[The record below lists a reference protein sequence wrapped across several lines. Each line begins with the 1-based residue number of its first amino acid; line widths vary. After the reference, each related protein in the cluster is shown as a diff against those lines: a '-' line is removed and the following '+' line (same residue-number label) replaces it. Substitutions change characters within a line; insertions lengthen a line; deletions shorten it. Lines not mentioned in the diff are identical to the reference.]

1 MKRSPLVA
9 SLSWL
14 VFVLAVASAVSA
26 QDANLR
32 PTVDIQKDPADT
44 SVPPVLFHPDLL
56 AKANEL
62 GTPLRIFEFVHDEIE
77 YEVYYGSKKGALGAL
92 WSGRGNDFDQASL
105 LIGLLRARGYKARYV
120 VGVVEVP
127 IEQAKNWSGQFDT
140 AATKALFIASYC
152 WRLDLNPAAPLCAA
166 NRFAATDTSILLEHA
181 WVEVEA
187 SAAYRGL
194 QVGGSDLVWIPL
206 DPSWKTKDYQAGVVL
221 PIDEEDATGN
231 CPAGKIC
238 FDYDGYLSQI
248 DPRLP
253 SEVWEKQIRSWLG
266 AHPTLSGTALEDI
279 PYDGPIRPLGIEVLP
294 LSLPFDPAEGFT
306 LAQTADLGTLSD
318 GIPRRFRVQLAV
330 KNVTGTTT
338 YLPARIF
345 EFPDLVPKRLTLTFE
360 PTSTSRPTVLKV
372 GGYLGGPWQNET
384 NLAAYCITNPS
395 NSNCRTTPVLKID
408 GASCGTG
415 CTTTQFVPLASTV
428 AVEIDRDLVPGQ
440 LATALSGDV
449 ALASYPFAAGSAA
462 SIGLDA
468 SHTGDEQFEERLD
481 RFLDLPETLVLVD
494 EDDDGNSND
503 DDNGNGVEGEVLL
516 DRGSP
521 GITSCTDT
529 QYAAA
534 NAMEICDVAIAANFA
549 HNDEFMG
556 EMLHLGTLR
565 YFQRYRDEQ
574 RRLYAI
580 DRVVAAILPAV
591 GITSGGLAVEYF
603 FDRPIGVDASEPVM
617 DIRGHGDLLNRI
629 DAPTAPTDRET
640 RLMAHIGSA
649 LEHQV
654 WEEVTGR
661 EFISTV
667 KGFQL
672 ARERFASHGILTS
685 TGPGTGSAGYVTHR
699 NALNGLI
706 IDRSFRNAA
715 YLDTLIGAGASG
727 VRVVTPSTSIAG
739 EAGYSEVRVQ
749 EATLPPGGIRID
761 MVIERSGMANGAF
774 AFDLVP
780 PSLLELDFFDLPFG
794 DPNLFGP
801 RSTTADPVSMVSG
814 NNYLAET
821 DLSIPTNGPPLRLS
835 RSYNSQSDRSGALG
849 FGWTHAF
856 EMRIEP
862 PRDKQQLAILP
873 ASLSGFKD
881 DDKVEGARSDTTNS
895 WNDGTGSL
903 ETVQWAAMPAS
914 FMQKVTVEKLVLDL
928 GYRGAGIQF
937 TVWQNN
943 TQIQGPVSVPDQPG
957 GVSHLET
964 FDLPATLNLGSPFEI
979 RFPTGF
985 NGSDRLHHAR
995 VRVDLSG
1002 AEIERIELPAVPSG
1016 SSGWGANPALAG
1028 DDDDATCAIPGS
1040 AGTSVQSLTWPAP
1053 ADSNGAFGVEV
1064 DVTVRKPSNDNGR
1077 ATLWLGPQGT
1087 GAGFLVG
1094 LNPEWL
1100 GAGRTRFFTTNV
1112 SQLTTATYEA
1122 IQQDHVELCELRRT
1136 LLRIREQRDFVLET
1150 GARERFSKVG
1160 STWLPARGVRSQLTE
1175 IAGGYRITRPDGS
1188 KLDFTQAGP
1197 NGSSQLTEISDAQ
1210 GRSLL
1215 LAYDAGTQRLQSVTE
1230 EGAPARQLLFEYDAN
1245 GHIDRIKDW
1254 SDRVW
1259 EYTVDAQGDLVEFRD
1274 PLAVQ
1279 NGWPGV
1285 QYAYESGHVEN
1296 PDLNHNLKRITH
1308 PEDRNGGA
1316 AGGVRFVEF
1325 TYFNDDKVASHTD
1338 ALGNTQSFLFNLV
1351 RLENQTT
1358 DARGFT
1364 TFYRHDRDG
1373 NLVQRRDPDGAVW
1386 DWEYDQDRNVIRET
1400 DPFGRVRQFSGFDA
1414 KGNPGLVT
1422 DRDGKQ
1428 INLTY
1433 DPLTGAPATILD
1445 KRGNTRAVGFTPD
1458 GLPETTSATIAG
1470 VSTLLSTSFYH
1481 ATSRRLMQTTEP
1493 LGDGTG
1499 RVRDTR
1505 FFYEEPGDPN
1515 DRDLSR
1521 VESRDENGAV
1531 IAKAEYDYDALGRPR
1546 FQRVERETSASD
1558 PTLIQLVTE
1567 TVWNARDQV
1576 ERVIRPD
1583 GTAQVVEYDK
1593 NGNVTRQFLEETRP
1607 DGQPVLHGMTQL
1619 FYDEM
1624 DRLITSVDAAGGT
1637 TSYGYDLSGNRVSMT
1652 DPEGHTWRTEYD
1664 AMNRPIRVTDPNGA
1678 VTQTIYDATGRVV
1691 ATIDATGVET
1701 RRVYDEIGRL
1711 VEYQYGDRPAAT
1723 RDVFYGP
1730 GTAYREELTD
1740 PEGRVT
1746 KFEFDDLGRVAKT
1759 IDAALGETIVAYN
1772 LLGSPRTVTDPIGK
1786 QTIYTF
1792 DTLGRARTVKP
1803 YYGGYDTLSYDQTG
1817 NVIRR
1822 MKPDFCEI
1830 AQDYDVM
1837 GRLVAQRTINTA
1849 GSCDNRPIDDRFGYD
1864 ARGLL
1869 VAAQNAD
1876 VGLIREYDALGRL
1889 LREID
1894 TRFGT
1899 GVGYAYD
1906 PASRLTSKVYPDGS
1920 SVHYA
1925 HDGAGRPVG
1934 ISDPFGETTRF
1945 VYDGAGRRLQ
1955 KLGTQGLRTEYEY
1968 ETGTGW
1974 LTGVK
1979 SYTATGAVASDF
1991 SYPTHDDVGN
2001 RLTMTETSGGT
2012 TAYTYDALDRLST
2025 LDPPNESIYP
2035 ANGALTHFAYD
2046 AAGNRTDFGPMS
2058 GGSFTLPHTTYAY
2071 STNTKRLTTIT
2082 TTPVSGPPVVETLGL
2097 YDANG
2102 NPGTWTPPGGSAR
2115 TLKFDA
2121 LGRLVEI
2128 TGGYSASYRYDPF
2141 GRRIEKTEQST
2152 TTRYQYDGLDVV
2164 AEYGAS
2170 QLEATYVFGPGMD
2183 EVLKLKRGT
2192 TVAAYHSDGLGSVVS
2207 VSDADNGGSL
2217 KTYRYD
2223 AFGKPLAQT
2232 GTLANAYTYTGR
2244 ELDGSGLYYYRARYY
2259 LPSAGRFLTPDPIG
2273 LAGGINA
2280 YAYVSS
2286 NPVNYTD
2293 PFGLMAG
2300 RPFDPAWPELG
2311 GAFGQWA
2318 SAAVAAAEPL
2328 APLRPELYEIPGGG
2342 GSTSPALPAWMR
2354 WGGPLAIAFGALFSG
2369 ADGFIDSYHF
2379 FETRLA
2385 EAERDPTRRQPGVV
2399 NLDTGAIVNFAAAGP
2414 EDPVVQQM
2422 YGYIAERRVG
2432 ITQTAL
2438 DESFAILGRRGG
2450 PTERLRW
2457 ASLLAGAVPLPEFSL
2472 NVAEIGQLKPSDQ
2485 RIFGTGAALGIP
2497 TLTTDDRF
2505 RRSWAA
2511 QYPGRPLDIY
2521 VVPTLRLK
2529 GL

>member
-1 MKRSPLVA
+1 MKRRPVEK
-9 SLSWL
+9 LSWL
-14 VFVLAVASAVSA
+14 LIFAFFVAGVASA

-32 PTVDIQKDPADT
+32 PTVDIQKDPADAA
-44 SVPPVLFHPDLL
+44 VPPVLFHPDLV

-62 GTPLRIFEFVHDEIE
+62 GTPLRIFEFVHDEIA
-77 YEVYYGSKKGALGAL
+77 YEVYHGSKKGALGAL
-92 WSGRGNDFDQASL
+92 WSGRANDFDQASL

-120 VGVVEVP
+120 VGVVDVP
-127 IEQAKNWSGQFDT
+127 MAQAKNWGGLLDT
-140 AATKALFIASYC
+140 AATKALFLVSYC
-152 WRLDLNPAAPLCAA
+152 WRPDLDPAAPLCAT
-166 NRFAATDTSILLEHA
+166 NPKRFEATDTSIRLEHA

-187 SAAYRGL
+187 NAAYRGL
-194 QVGGSDLVWIPL
+194 QVGGSDLTWIPL
-206 DPSWKTKDYQAGVVL
+206 DPSWKTKDYQTGVVL
-221 PIDEEDATGN
+221 PIEEEDASGN

-238 FDYDGYLSQI
+238 FDYDGYLSGV

-253 SEVWEKQIRSWLG
+253 SEVWEKQIRNWLG
-266 AHPTLSGTALEDI
+266 AHPTLSGTALADI
-279 PYDGPIRPLGIEVLP
+279 PYDGPIRPLGLEVLP
-294 LSLPFDPAEGFT
+294 LSLPFDPASGFT

-318 GIPRRFRVQLAV
+318 GIPRRFRAQLTI
-330 KNVTGTTT
+330 KNATGTTT
-338 YLPARIF
+338 ILPTKTF
-345 EFPDLVPKRLTLTFE
+345 EFPDMVAKRLTLTFE

-372 GGYLGGPWQNET
+372 GGYLGGSWQNEPD
-384 NLAAYCITNPS
+384 LAAYCIANS
-395 NSNCRTTPVLKID
+395 NNSNCRTTPVLKID

-440 LATALSGDV
+440 LATVLSGEV

-468 SHTGDEQFEERLD
+468 SHSGDEQFEERLD
-481 RFLDLPETLVLVD
+481 RFLGLPETFALVD

-521 GITSCTDT
+521 GITSCTDV
-529 QYAAA
+529 QYADP

-574 RRLYAI
+574 QRLYAI
-580 DRVVAAILPAV
+580 DRVAAAILPAV
-591 GITSGGLAVEYF
+591 GITSGGLSVEYF

-640 RLMAHIGSA
+640 RLMAHVGSA

-654 WEEVTGR
+654 WEELTGR

-672 ARERFASHGILTS
+672 ARERFATHGILTS

-699 NALNGLI
+699 NALDGLI
-706 IDRSFRNAA
+706 IDRSFKNSA
-715 YLDTLIGAGASG
+715 YLNTLIGAGASG

-739 EAGYSEVRVQ
+739 NAGYSEVRVQ
-749 EATLPPGGIRID
+749 EATIPGGGIRID

-774 AFDLVP
+774 AFDLEP
-780 PSLLELDFFDLPFG
+780 PSLLELDFFDLHFG

-801 RSTTADPVSMVSG
+801 RSTAYDPVSMVSG
-814 NNYLAET
+814 NNYLSEI
-821 DLSIPTNGPPLRLS
+821 DLSIPTHGPPLTLGRA
-835 RSYNSQSDRSGALG
+835 YNSQSDRSGALG
-849 FGWTHAF
+849 HGWTHAL

-862 PRDKQQLAILP
+862 PRDSQQLALLP
-873 ASLSGFKD
+873 ASLSGFND
-881 DDKVEGARSDTTNS
+881 DDRVEGARSDTTNS
-895 WNDGTGSL
+895 WNDGTGST
-903 ETVQWAAMPAS
+903 EIVQWAAMPAS
-914 FMQKVTVEKLVLDL
+914 FMQKVTIEKVVLDL

-943 TQIQGPVSVPDQPG
+943 TQIHGPVSVPDQPG

-979 RFPTGF
+979 RFPMGF
-985 NGSDRLHHAR
+985 NGSDRLHYARAR
-995 VRVDLSG
+995 VELSG

-1016 SSGWGANPALAG
+1016 SSGWAANPAFAG

-1040 AGTSVQSLTWPAP
+1040 AGTSVQSLTWSAP

-1064 DVTVRKPSNDNGR
+1064 DVTVRKPDDDNGR

-1087 GAGFLVG
+1087 GARFLVG

-1160 STWLPARGVRSQLTE
+1160 STWVPSRGVRSQLTE
-1175 IAGGYRITRPDGS
+1175 VGGVFHITRPDGS
-1188 KLDFTQAGP
+1188 KLIFGQPGP
-1197 NGSSQLTEISDAQ
+1197 NSSSQLTEISDAQ

-1215 LAYDAGTQRLQSVTE
+1215 LAYHPTTGKLQSVAE
-1230 EGAPARQLLFEYDAN
+1230 EGAPSRALSFAYSGDF
-1245 GHIDRIKDW
+1245 IDTITDW
-1254 SDRVW
+1254 SGRVW
-1259 EYTVDAQGDLVEFRD
+1259 DYTVDANGDLVEVRD

-1279 NGWPGV
+1279 NGWAGV
-1285 QYAYESGHVEN
+1285 QYAYESGHAEN
-1296 PDLNHNLKRITH
+1296 PDLNHNLKRVTH

-1338 ALGNTQSFLFNLV
+1338 SLGNTQAFLFNLV

-1358 DARGFT
+1358 DPRGFT
-1364 TFYRHDRDG
+1364 TIYRHDRDG

-1386 DWEYDQDRNVIRET
+1386 DWEYDEDRNVVSET
-1400 DPFGRVRQFSGFDA
+1400 DPFGRVRQFSDFDA
-1414 KGNPGLVT
+1414 KGNPGLVL

-1428 INLTY
+1428 IALTY
-1433 DPLTGAPATILD
+1433 DALTGAPETILD
-1445 KRGNTRAVGFTPD
+1445 KRGNTRTVAFTAD
-1458 GLPETTSATIAG
+1458 GLPQTTHATMNG
-1470 VSTLLSTSFYH
+1470 QGPPGTLLSTNVYDP
-1481 ATSRRLMQTTEP
+1481 TSRRVTQTTEP
-1493 LGDGTG
+1493 LGDGTS

-1521 VESRDENGAV
+1521 LESRDENGAV
-1531 IAKAEYDYDALGRPR
+1531 IAEAEYDYDTLGRPR
-1546 FQRVERETSASD
+1546 FQRVEREASAAD
-1558 PTLIQLVTE
+1558 PTLIELVTE
-1567 TVWNARDQV
+1567 TVYNARDQV

-1583 GTAQVVEYDK
+1583 GTAQVSEYDK
-1593 NGNVTRQFLEETRP
+1593 NGNVKRQFLEETRP
-1607 DGQPVLHGMTQL
+1607 DGQVVLHGTTQL
-1619 FYDEM
+1619 VYDEM
-1624 DRLITSVDAAGGT
+1624 DRVIASVDAADGT

-1664 AMNRPIRVTDPNGA
+1664 AMNRPIRVIDPNGA
-1678 VTQTIYDATGRVV
+1678 VTETRYDIAGRVV
-1691 ATIDATGVET
+1691 ATLDATGIET
-1701 RRVYDEIGRL
+1701 LSTYDEIGRL
-1711 VEYQYGDRPAAT
+1711 VAYKYGNRPAAT
-1723 RDVFYGP
+1723 RTVFYGP

-1740 PEGRVT
+1740 PESRLT

-1759 IDAALGETIVAYN
+1759 TDAALGETLVAYN
-1772 LLGSPRTVTDPIGK
+1772 LLGSAQTVTDPIGK

-1792 DTLGRARTVKP
+1792 DELGRARTVKP
-1803 YYGGYDTLSYDQTG
+1803 YYGGFETLTYDRTG

-1822 MKPDFCEI
+1822 LKPDFCEI
-1830 AQDYDVM
+1830 EQDYDAM
-1837 GRLVAQRTINTA
+1837 GRLVAQRTINAA
-1849 GSCDNRPIDDRFGYD
+1849 GGCANSPIDQRFGYD

-1869 VAAQNAD
+1869 VAAQNDD
-1876 VGLIREYDALGRL
+1876 VGLIREYDVLGRM

-1899 GVGYAYD
+1899 GVGYSYD
-1906 PASRLTSKVYPDGS
+1906 QASRLTSKVYPDGS
-1920 SVHYA
+1920 TVHYA
-1925 HDGAGRPVG
+1925 YDGAGRTVG

-1945 VYDGAGRRLQ
+1945 VYDAAGRRIQ
-1955 KLGTQGLRTEYEY
+1955 KRGTQSLRTEYGY
-1968 ETGTGW
+1968 EPGTGW
-1974 LTGVK
+1974 LTGVT
-1979 SYTATGAVASDF
+1979 SYTSTGGVASAF
-1991 SYPTHDDVGN
+1991 TYPTHDDVGN
-2001 RLTMTETSGGT
+2001 RLSMTETSGGT

-2046 AAGNRTDFGPMS
+2046 AAGNRTDFGPKS
-2058 GGSFTLPHTTYAY
+2058 GSSFVAPHTTYAY
-2071 STNTKRLTTIT
+2071 AAATKRLTTIT
-2082 TTPVSGPPVVETLGL
+2082 TTPVSGSPIVESLGG
-2097 YDANG
+2097 YDGNG
-2102 NPGTWTPPGGSAR
+2102 NPGTWTPPGASAR

-2121 LGRLVEI
+2121 LGRMVSI
-2128 TGGYSASYRYDPF
+2128 TGGFSASYRYDPF
-2141 GRRIEKTEQST
+2141 GRRIEKTESGT

-2164 AEYGAS
+2164 AEYSAS
-2170 QLEATYVFGPGMD
+2170 QLEATYVFGPGID

-2192 TVAAYHSDGLGSVVS
+2192 TVAAYHSDGLGSVVAISENAS
-2207 VSDADNGGSL
+2207 VL

-2223 AFGKPLAQT
+2223 AFGKPVAQT
-2232 GTLANAYTYTGR
+2232 GTLPNAYTYTGR

-2280 YAYVSS
+2280 YTYVGS
-2286 NPVNYTD
+2286 NPVNFTD
-2293 PFGLMAG
+2293 PFGLKAG
-2300 RPFDPAWPELG
+2300 MCFLPAAPESPF
-2311 GAFGQWA
+2311 
-2318 SAAVAAAEPL
+2318 
-2328 APLRPELYEIPGGG
+2328 G
-2342 GSTSPALPAWMR
+2342 GSTHSWEGNFAPGNLARWHYSRSSIDIPLPFGMSMDRALRIAREEHWSFDAFNQPNVNLATARREPGYAYFDLSGISGWLSDYIAGNDDEVKVRLMR
-2354 WGGPLAIAFGALFSG
+2354 LGDIQAGVTMDRHQLQGIRLWYAHAVDADTFRITTEAFERPRNNPFGGPPFNAI
-2369 ADGFIDSYHF
+2369 
-2379 FETRLA
+2379 
-2385 EAERDPTRRQPGVV
+2385 
-2399 NLDTGAIVNFAAAGP
+2399 
-2414 EDPVVQQM
+2414 
-2422 YGYIAERRVG
+2422 
-2432 ITQTAL
+2432 
-2438 DESFAILGRRGG
+2438 
-2450 PTERLRW
+2450 
-2457 ASLLAGAVPLPEFSL
+2457 
-2472 NVAEIGQLKPSDQ
+2472 
-2485 RIFGTGAALGIP
+2485 GAATVGHQDMRTIWETFQSNITDRNFGGLG
-2497 TLTTDDRF
+2497 TV
-2505 RRSWAA
+2505 S
-2511 QYPGRPLDIY
+2511 YEE
-2521 VVPTLRLK
+2521 K
-2529 GL
+2529 GWRWDTPPAVNPFVGYFLGEH